1 MDDEIKS
8 AQEIAREKVARL
20 GEVTDQERLEWQYVP
35 EGEKLAARYLKQ
47 GLNLVAELSQY
58 EAKVRE
64 YVIKGAEE
72 ILARNINL
80 PKDEAVKRTNRRAMD
95 GLKALK
101 SDKVGVENVFSQIRR
116 LFDHYLEA
124 GEQQRRQAY
133 ETLKA
138 DFNARLQQA
147 VQQQTGLPMGMK
159 IDVEREPQFQEEWRR
174 LQAQLDAPYLGHLD
188 QYKQALSSIA

>member
-58 EAKVRE
+58 EAKVKE
-64 YVIKGAEE
+64 YVVKGAEE

-80 PKDEAVKRTNRRAMD
+80 PKDEAAKRTNHRAMD

-101 SDKVGVENVFSQIRR
+101 RDKVGVENVFSQMRR

-138 DFNARLQQA
+138 DFNARFQQA
-147 VQQQTGLPMGMK
+147 VQQQTGLPIGMK

-188 QYKQALSSIA
+188 QYKQALSNIA

>member
-1 MDDEIKS
+1 MDDDIKS
-8 AQEIAREKVARL
+8 AHEIAMEKVARL
-20 GEVTDQERLEWQYVP
+20 GEVTDQERLSWKYVP

-58 EAKVRE
+58 EAKVKE

-80 PKDEAVKRTNRRAMD
+80 PKDDTIKRTNRRAME
-95 GLKALK
+95 GLKTLK
-101 SDKVGVENVFSQIRR
+101 RDKVGVENVFSQMRR
-116 LFDHYLEA
+116 LFDHYLET

-133 ETLKA
+133 ETLKTE
-138 DFNARLQQA
+138 FNAKVQQA
-147 VQQQTGLPMGMK
+147 VQQQTGLPMGIK

-174 LQAQLDAPYLGHLD
+174 MQAQLEAPYLGYLD
-188 QYKQALSSIA
+188 QYKQALASIS

>member
-8 AQEIAREKVARL
+8 AHEIAMEKVAQL
-20 GEVTDQERLEWQYVP
+20 GEVTDQERLSWKYIP

-58 EAKVRE
+58 EEKVKE
-64 YVIKGAEE
+64 YVIKGAEG

-80 PKDEAVKRTNRRAMD
+80 PKDEAIKKTNRRAMD

-101 SDKVGVENVFSQIRR
+101 RDKAGVENIFSQMRR
-116 LFDHYLEA
+116 LFDHYLET

-138 DFNARLQQA
+138 DFNAKVQQA
-147 VQQQTGLPMGMK
+147 VQQQTGMPMGIK
-159 IDVEREPQFQEEWRR
+159 IDIEREPQFQEEWRR
-174 LQAQLDAPYLGHLD
+174 MQAQLDTPYLGYLD
-188 QYKQALSSIA
+188 QYKQALASIS